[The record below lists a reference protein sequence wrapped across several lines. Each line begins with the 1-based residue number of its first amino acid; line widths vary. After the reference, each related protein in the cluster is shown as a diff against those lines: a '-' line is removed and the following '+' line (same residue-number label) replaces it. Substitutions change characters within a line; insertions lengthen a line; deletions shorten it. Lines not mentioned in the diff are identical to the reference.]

1 VDKGP
6 PGSAEEDRWG
16 HRHGAPKQEGR
27 RAFDGNTVMS
37 SAPPTAVVPAT
48 SPRAPVARPF
58 AMTAEA
64 VAAALDVDPA
74 RGLTRQ
80 GAEARR
86 RRVGDN
92 ELMEVRARSALSI
105 FVHQFKS
112 FLVGLLAVA
121 VVVSAAFGQ
130 AVEAG
135 AILAVIILNGGLGFA
150 IELRAVRSVE
160 ALRKLGS
167 AHAIVRRDGTGVR
180 VSASELV
187 PGDVV
192 MLEAGDIVSA
202 DLRLLDAA
210 KLQVDE
216 STFTGESEPVEKAVE
231 AVDAQARLTD
241 RHCLLFKGTAV
252 TRGTANALVVATG
265 MATELGRISQLVT
278 EAEDEAT
285 PLEQRL
291 NKLGQGFVWITLALC
306 GVVLVSGLVAG
317 TALLEL
323 LQTLIALAVATVPEG
338 LPVVATIAL
347 ARGVQRMAKH
357 QALVRRLSAVE
368 TLGATSVL
376 CTDKTGTL
384 TENRM
389 TLVELRTAPDEAFTL
404 EGDRYQGDGDREALT
419 AALRALVFCN
429 NASLGGDSEL
439 DDGGVGDPMEV
450 ALLVAGRREGIEQR
464 PLVDAAPELKEIA
477 FDSETRRMATF
488 HADKEEGGEGVYI
501 AVKGAPETV
510 LPACTEAGEA
520 LPAWQ
525 EAADAMAARGLRV
538 LAVASKRGP
547 DLDTGVDDGLTPL
560 GLVGLMDPPRSDVVD
575 VLTGCRAAGVRV
587 VMVTGDHPGT
597 AALIAQETG
606 LMQEGDSAALGET
619 LVDGVDGEQA
629 RAPTVYARVNP
640 AEKLRLIR
648 AHQQSGAI
656 VAMTGDGVN
665 DAPALKHADIGVAMG
680 ERGTEV
686 ARQAA
691 DLVLQDDRL
700 ATVLVAIR
708 EGRVIFDNLRN
719 FVIYLL
725 STNVA
730 EVLVVGLAAA
740 VGGALPLLPLQILF
754 LNLVT
759 DVFPALALGVG
770 EGRDDAMQR
779 PPRPSGEAILGRPQW
794 QATILH
800 GAVLT
805 ATALGAFLHASYVL
819 ELDVAGARS
828 VVFMTLGFAETL
840 HVFNLRSPH
849 EGFLSNDVT
858 RNRWVWGAVAL
869 SLGLVLF
876 AAFFPPLAHILGVS
890 RLPLEAW
897 ATVLAMAFAPV
908 LAGQTLLGLGL
919 IDHAASKTAP

>member
-1 VDKGP
+1 MTEALQAPLDQPHALAADAVASGLKVD
-6 PGSAEEDRWG
+6 PGQGLSGNEAL
-16 HRHGAPKQEGR
+16 AR
-27 RAFDGNTVMS
+27 RA
-37 SAPPTAVVPAT
+37 
-48 SPRAPVARPF
+48 
-58 AMTAEA
+58 
-64 VAAALDVDPA
+64 
-74 RGLTRQ
+74 
-80 GAEARR
+80 
-86 RRVGDN
+86 RVGPN
-92 ELMEVRARSALSI
+92 ELATVKARSALSI
-105 FVHQFKS
+105 LIHQFKS
-112 FLVGLLAVA
+112 FMVGLLAVA

-130 AVEAG
+130 EVEAA
-135 AILAVIILNGGLGFA
+135 AILAVIVINGALGFT

-160 ALRKLGS
+160 ALRRLGS
-167 AHAIVRRDGTGVR
+167 AHAIVRRDAAAQR
-180 VSASELV
+180 VPAAELV
-187 PGDVV
+187 PGDIVI
-192 MLEAGDIVSA
+192 LEAGDIITA
-202 DLRLLDAA
+202 DLRLLEAA

-216 STFTGESEPVEKAVE
+216 STFTGESLPVEKTVE
-231 AVDAQARLTD
+231 AVAADARLTE
-241 RHCLLFKGTAV
+241 RRCLLFKGTAI
-252 TRGTANALVVATG
+252 TRGTALAVVVATG
-265 MATELGRISQLVT
+265 MATELGRISKLVT

-291 NKLGQGFVWITLALC
+291 NKLGQGFVWITIGLC
-306 GVVLVSGLVAG
+306 AVVLVSGLVAG
-317 TALLEL
+317 TPLLEL

-338 LPVVATIAL
+338 LPIVATIAL

-389 TLVELRTAPDEAFTL
+389 TVVELQTAPDATFAL
-404 EGDRYQGDGDREALT
+404 EGDAYRGEGDRDRLR
-419 AALRALVFCN
+419 AALRALVLCN
-429 NASLGGDSEL
+429 NASLGGDGEL

-450 ALLVAGRREGIEQR
+450 ALLLAGRREGLDRVALLAQ
-464 PLVDAAPELKEIA
+464 APELKEVA
-477 FDSETRRMATF
+477 FDSETRRMATI
-488 HADKEEGGEGVYI
+488 HPDGEQVYV

-510 LPACTEAGEA
+510 LPACTAIDEAA
-520 LPAWQ
+520 RAAWR

-538 LAVASKRGP
+538 LAVASRQGA
-547 DLDTGVDDGLTPL
+547 DLDVDPFHGLDPL
-560 GLVGLMDPPRSDVVD
+560 ALVGLMDPPRSDVVD
-575 VLTGCRAAGVRV
+575 VLVGCRSAGVRV

-597 AALIAQETG
+597 ASLIARETG
-606 LMQEGDSAALGET
+606 LMAEGDTVALGES
-619 LVDGVDGEQA
+619 LVEDVDPAKA
-629 RAPTVYARVNP
+629 RVPAVYARVNP

-648 AHQQSGAI
+648 AHQASGAI

-725 STNVA
+725 SCNVA

-770 EGRDDAMQR
+770 GGRADVMAR
-779 PPRPSGEAILGRPQW
+779 PPRPSDEAILGRPQW
-794 QATILH
+794 RATVMH

-805 ATALGAFLHASYVL
+805 ATVLSAFLYALHGL

-828 VVFMTLGFAETL
+828 VAFLSLGLGETL
-840 HVFNLRSPH
+840 HVFNMRSPH
-849 EGFLSNDVT
+849 AGFFVNDIT
-858 RNRWVWGAVAL
+858 RNRWVWGAIVL
-869 SLGLVLF
+869 STGLVLL
-876 AAFFPPLAHILGVS
+876 AALFPPLADVLGVTQLS
-890 RLPLEAW
+890 SSAW
-897 ATVLAMAFAPV
+897 ATIAAVTFAP
-908 LAGQTLLGLGL
+908 LALGQMLLALGL
-919 IDHAASKTAP
+919 IDHAASKRAPAPSGS